1 MYLFCFH
8 KESWYTLQLPKE
20 LVAQRVHPTFHI
32 SLLSPHIKNNNNLF
46 LKHEVNMFYDFGN
59 QDNNEWLMDKI
70 LSRHWEGLKSGLK
83 QKLRS
88 PNLKTTY
95 RKSAINIR
103 KSRRTTKRHKKT
115 MTSYMTHTTGWRENI
130 TGRSKWWRTCHQSIL
145 RA

>member
-1 MYLFCFH
+1 M
-8 KESWYTLQLPKE
+8 
-20 LVAQRVHPTFHI
+20 AQRVHPTFHI

-46 LKHEVNMFYDFGN
+46 LKHEVNVFYDFGN

-70 LSRHWEGLKSGLK
+70 LSYHWEGLKSGLK

-103 KSRRTTKRHKKT
+103 KPRRTTKRHKKT
-115 MTSYMTHTTGWRENI
+115 ITSYMTHTTGWRENM
-130 TGRSKWWRTCHQSIL
+130 TGRSK
-145 RA
+145 